1 MRIVVF
7 IIIIIFIFSIFAI
20 LKLEKHEVKYVKSTV
35 DGKEYL
41 VRDLKDK
48 QLAADRLAQLKK
60 NIMTLVNHLYDNKD
74 TKYKEFKSSIEQ
86 LHDRI
91 KDVIINESGEDSSYT
106 SYSVNK
112 GEQIVFCLRSK
123 YNSTKLHDINLVMYV
138 ALHEM
143 AHVGCK
149 SYGHTDEF
157 KKIFAFI
164 TKTAIDIGLYT
175 KINFSEDPVEYCGLI
190 ISESII

>member
-7 IIIIIFIFSIFAI
+7 IIILTFIFSIYMI

-35 DGKEYL
+35 DNKEYL
-41 VRDLKDK
+41 VRDLTDK
-48 QLAADRLAQLKK
+48 QQAANLLALLKK
-60 NIMTLVNHLYDNKD
+60 NMMVLVEHLYGERDG
-74 TKYKEFKSSIEQ
+74 KYKNHKTDIEQ
-86 LHDRI
+86 LHERI
-91 KDVIINESGEDSSYT
+91 EGVVINESTEDSAYT

-123 YNSTKLHDINLVMYV
+123 YTGTLHDINLIMYV

-149 SYGHTDEF
+149 SYGHTQEF
-157 KKIFAFI
+157 KDIFAFY
-164 TKTAIDIGLYT
+164 TKVGIELGLYR
-175 KINFSEDPVEYCGLI
+175 KMNFNEDPVEYCGLI

>member
-1 MRIVVF
+1 MQIVVF
-7 IIIIIFIFSIFAI
+7 IIILIFIASIIII
-20 LKLEKHEVKYVKSTV
+20 LKLEKHEVTYVKSDI

-48 QLAADRLAQLKK
+48 QQAANLLSQLKE
-60 NIMTLVNHLYDNKD
+60 NMMTLTNHLYKHKD
-74 TKYKEFKSSIEQ
+74 DKYKDDKTDIEQ
-86 LHDRI
+86 LKTRI
-91 KDVIINESGEDSSYT
+91 SDAIINESTSDSAYT

-123 YNSTKLHDINLVMYV
+123 ETNKLHDINLIMYV

-143 AHVGCK
+143 AHVGC
-149 SYGHTDEF
+149 SEYGHTTLF
-157 KKIFAFI
+157 KQIFAFY
-164 TKTAIDIGLYT
+164 TKVAMELGLYT
-175 KINFSEDPVEYCGLI
+175 KIQFNERPIEYCGLM

>member
-1 MRIVVF
+1 MRIFIF
-7 IIIIIFIFSIFAI
+7 IIILIFIFSIYTI
-20 LKLEKHEVKYVKSTV
+20 LKLEKHEVKYVPSQV

-41 VRDLKDK
+41 VRDLPDK
-48 QLAADRLAQLKK
+48 QEAANLLAEVKK
-60 NIMTLVNHLYDNKD
+60 NIMLLVNNLYDNRNTTYKD
-74 TKYKEFKSSIEQ
+74 HKDDIEQ
-86 LHDRI
+86 LKRRI
-91 KDVIINESGEDSSYT
+91 ANVIINESTGDSAYT

-123 YNSTKLHDINLVMYV
+123 HTNRLHNLNLIMYV

-157 KKIFAFI
+157 KKIFAFY
-164 TKTAIDIGLYT
+164 TNTAIKLGLYS
-175 KINFSEDPVEYCGLI
+175 KIHFNEEPVEYCGLM